1 MRRMVAETRLH
12 PADLVLPAFVR
23 EDISEPVEIGSMPG
37 VYQHTRD
44 TLRKAAAEAV
54 AERVR
59 AAGRRALAV
68 AVDTADAASVD
79 ALFDEAATLGT
90 VTGLVNNAGLADAVG
105 GKYFHEID
113 VATWDRI
120 MTVNA
125 RGPWLVARALLPHL
139 LAGGG
144 GRIVNVASDAALYG
158 SPRLAHYIASKG
170 ALIALT
176 RAMARETGEQGVTVN
191 AVAPGLTE
199 SESAE
204 RIPAERHELY
214 RLNRAIPRPQR
225 PDDLTGLIAFLI
237 GEESRYITG
246 QTFAV
251 NGGFT
256 MH

>member
-1 MRRMVAETRLH
+1 MAATAPVVVVTGAGRGLGLATARRVGADGHRVVLAELDPARGEEAADSLRRDGLDAHFVPCDVAD
-12 PADLVLPAFVR
+12 P
-23 EDISEPVEIGSMPG
+23 GS
-37 VYQHTRD
+37 V
-44 TLRKAAAEAV
+44 AAMAEAT
-54 AERVR
+54 
-59 AAGRRALAV
+59 AA
-68 AVDTADAASVD
+68 
-79 ALFDEAATLGT
+79 LGP
-90 VTGLVNNAGLADAVG
+90 VHGLVNNAGLADAVG

-139 LAGGG
+139 PLYGG

>member
-1 MRRMVAETRLH
+1 MAATAPVVVVTGAGRGLGLATARRVGADGHRVVLAELDPARGEEAADSLRRDGLDAHFVPCDVAD
-12 PADLVLPAFVR
+12 P
-23 EDISEPVEIGSMPG
+23 GS
-37 VYQHTRD
+37 V
-44 TLRKAAAEAV
+44 AAMAEAT
-54 AERVR
+54 
-59 AAGRRALAV
+59 AA
-68 AVDTADAASVD
+68 
-79 ALFDEAATLGT
+79 LGP
-90 VTGLVNNAGLADAVG
+90 VHGLVNNAGLADAVG

-170 ALIALT
+170 AVIALT

>member
-1 MRRMVAETRLH
+1 MAATAPVVVVTGAGRGLGLATARRVG
-12 PADLVLPAFVR
+12 ADGHRLVLAELDPAR
-23 EDISEPVEIGSMPG
+23 GEE
-37 VYQHTRD
+37 
-44 TLRKAAAEAV
+44 AAASLRRDGLDAHFVPCDVADPGSVAAMAEAT
-54 AERVR
+54 
-59 AAGRRALAV
+59 AA
-68 AVDTADAASVD
+68 
-79 ALFDEAATLGT
+79 LGP
-90 VTGLVNNAGLADAVG
+90 VHGLVNNAGLADAVG
-105 GKYFHEID
+105 GTYFHEID

-139 LAGGG
+139 LADGG

-176 RAMARETGEQGVTVN
+176 RAMARETGDRGVTVN

>member
-1 MRRMVAETRLH
+1 GAGRCLGNATARRVGADGHRVVLAELDPARGEEAADSLRRDGLDAHFVPCDVAD
-12 PADLVLPAFVR
+12 P
-23 EDISEPVEIGSMPG
+23 GS
-37 VYQHTRD
+37 V
-44 TLRKAAAEAV
+44 AAMAEAT
-54 AERVR
+54 
-59 AAGRRALAV
+59 AA
-68 AVDTADAASVD
+68 
-79 ALFDEAATLGT
+79 LGP
-90 VTGLVNNAGLADAVG
+90 VHGLVNNAGLADAVG

>member
-1 MRRMVAETRLH
+1 MAATAPVVVVTGAGRGLGLATARRVGADGHRVVLAELDPARGEEAADSLRRDGLDAHFVPCDVAE
-12 PADLVLPAFVR
+12 PDSV
-23 EDISEPVEIGSMPG
+23 
-37 VYQHTRD
+37 
-44 TLRKAAAEAV
+44 AAMAEAT
-54 AERVR
+54 
-59 AAGRRALAV
+59 AA
-68 AVDTADAASVD
+68 
-79 ALFDEAATLGT
+79 LGP
-90 VTGLVNNAGLADAVG
+90 VHGLVNNAGLADAVG

-113 VATWDRI
+113 VATWDRV

>member
-1 MRRMVAETRLH
+1 MAATAPVVVVTGAGRGLGLATARRVGADGYRVVLAELDPARGEEAAGSLRRDGLDAHFVPCDVAD
-12 PADLVLPAFVR
+12 P
-23 EDISEPVEIGSMPG
+23 GSVTAM
-37 VYQHTRD
+37 
-44 TLRKAAAEAV
+44 AEAT
-54 AERVR
+54 
-59 AAGRRALAV
+59 AA
-68 AVDTADAASVD
+68 
-79 ALFDEAATLGT
+79 LGP
-90 VTGLVNNAGLADAVG
+90 VHGLVNNAGLADAVG

-139 LAGGG
+139 LADGG

-214 RLNRAIPRPQR
+214 RLNRAIPRAQR

>member
-1 MRRMVAETRLH
+1 GLGLATARRVGADGHRVVLAELDPARGEEAADSLRRDGLDAHFVPCDVAE
-12 PADLVLPAFVR
+12 PDSV
-23 EDISEPVEIGSMPG
+23 
-37 VYQHTRD
+37 
-44 TLRKAAAEAV
+44 AAMAEAT
-54 AERVR
+54 
-59 AAGRRALAV
+59 AA
-68 AVDTADAASVD
+68 
-79 ALFDEAATLGT
+79 LGP
-90 VTGLVNNAGLADAVG
+90 VHGLVNNAGLADAVG

>member
-1 MRRMVAETRLH
+1 MSSPGPGGGRGGPSPRRVGADGHRVVLAELDPARGEEAADSLRRDGLDAHFVPCDVAD
-12 PADLVLPAFVR
+12 P
-23 EDISEPVEIGSMPG
+23 GS
-37 VYQHTRD
+37 V
-44 TLRKAAAEAV
+44 AAMAEAT
-54 AERVR
+54 
-59 AAGRRALAV
+59 AA
-68 AVDTADAASVD
+68 
-79 ALFDEAATLGT
+79 LGP
-90 VTGLVNNAGLADAVG
+90 VHGLVNNAGLADAVG

>member
-1 MRRMVAETRLH
+1 MAATAPVVVVTGAGRGLGLATARRVGADGYRVVLAELD
-12 PADLVLPAFVR
+12 PAR
-23 EDISEPVEIGSMPG
+23 GEE
-37 VYQHTRD
+37 
-44 TLRKAAAEAV
+44 AAESLRRDGLDARFVPCDV
-54 AERVR
+54 ADPGSV
-59 AAGRRALAV
+59 AAMAEATAALGPV
-68 AVDTADAASVD
+68 H
-79 ALFDEAATLGT
+79 
-90 VTGLVNNAGLADAVG
+90 GLVNNAGLADAVG

-139 LAGGG
+139 LADGGG
-144 GRIVNVASDAALYG
+144 HIVNVASDAALYG

-176 RAMARETGEQGVTVN
+176 RAMARETGDQGVTVN

-204 RIPAERHELY
+204 RIPAARHELY
-214 RLNRAIPRPQR
+214 RLNRAIPRAQR

>member
-1 MRRMVAETRLH
+1 MMAATAPVVVVTGAGRGLGLATARRVGADGHRVVLAELDPARGEEAADSLRRDGLDAHFVPCDVAE
-12 PADLVLPAFVR
+12 PDSV
-23 EDISEPVEIGSMPG
+23 
-37 VYQHTRD
+37 
-44 TLRKAAAEAV
+44 AAMAEAT
-54 AERVR
+54 
-59 AAGRRALAV
+59 AA
-68 AVDTADAASVD
+68 
-79 ALFDEAATLGT
+79 LGP
-90 VTGLVNNAGLADAVG
+90 VHGLVNNAGLADAVG